1 MRLKDI
7 SAVTGYD
14 ESTISRVANQ
24 KYVQT
29 EFGTFLLKELFSKA
43 VSTDDGE
50 EKVMQHVKE
59 VMREIV
65 DNEDKSKP
73 LTDEA
78 LMEKMKEKG
87 FPMSRRTVTKY
98 RESMGIAVARLRKEI

>member
-50 EKVMQHVKE
+50 ETVMQHVKE